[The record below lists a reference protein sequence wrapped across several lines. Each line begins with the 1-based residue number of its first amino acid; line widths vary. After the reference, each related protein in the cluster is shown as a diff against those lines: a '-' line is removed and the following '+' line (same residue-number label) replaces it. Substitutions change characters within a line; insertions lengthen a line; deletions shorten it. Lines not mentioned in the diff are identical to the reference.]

1 MHMLH
6 PGFIFPKKSFLVRFS
21 KCCSQGTF
29 DPQKPRAIHGHGR
42 LASRMASGWGGSSAA
57 ARCLPTAPPDLLS
70 PNAAIQFPGP
80 GVHPL
85 YTGLH
90 QDGVALQTV
99 WGGWGS
105 QGRDTENSQIES
117 GIIPRKF
124 SNIILLCSPGGGDRA
139 RAPASISAQSPHN
152 TTADI
157 ASNKPG
163 RQQVTEEQKRKGA
176 RTVLLTPV
184 TLPDPGQNPAAKL
197 LNPSPPRDQ
206 PPDQTTA
213 AKLLRPTRHLT
224 NHRTRPPG
232 PNC

>member
-1 MHMLH
+1 MSAKVVCICCTPDLFFRKNH
-6 PGFIFPKKSFLVRFS
+6 FWCVFQ

-99 WGGWGS
+99 GGGGGS

-117 GIIPRKF
+117 GIIPRKI

-163 RQQVTEEQKRKGA
+163 RQQVTEEQKKKGA
-176 RTVLLTPV
+176 RT
-184 TLPDPGQNPAAKL
+184 Q
-197 LNPSPPRDQ
+197 S
-206 PPDQTTA
+206 
-213 AKLLRPTRHLT
+213 
-224 NHRTRPPG
+224 
-232 PNC
+232 C